1 MHETL
6 KIIISTF
13 VVVVI
18 TSIAFFAI
26 YFLAPSVSED
36 LFGISYRLSK
46 ENPIETFSSSFMEGP
61 AEKSPS
67 LDVDEVSKEDLPA
80 EDASLSQPEREET
93 ESLTESGEKVEAFI
107 SSLSEQMKGQLA
119 SRIGTLPD
127 SMDDEGV
134 ERLNAAGKYL
144 EENNLDI
151 SDVFTGREFFNYM
164 QDKGS
169 SAIESVVAFLG
180 GMN

>member
-67 LDVDEVSKEDLPA
+67 LDVEVSKEDLPA
-80 EDASLSQPEREET
+80 EDASLSQPELEET
-93 ESLTESGEKVEAFI
+93 ESLTESGEKVEEFI

>member
-46 ENPIETFSSSFMEGP
+46 ENPIETFSSSFIQGSGGE
-61 AEKSPS
+61 SPS
-67 LDVDEVSKEDLPA
+67 PDVDEVSKEDLPA

-119 SRIGTLPD
+119 SRIGTLPE
-127 SMDDEGV
+127 SGDDEGV

-144 EENNLDI
+144 EENNLHLRCLHR
-151 SDVFTGREFFNYM
+151 S
-164 QDKGS
+164 
-169 SAIESVVAFLG
+169 
-180 GMN
+180 

>member
-1 MHETL
+1 M
-6 KIIISTF
+6 S
-13 VVVVI
+13 
-18 TSIAFFAI
+18 
-26 YFLAPSVSED
+26 
-36 LFGISYRLSK
+36 
-46 ENPIETFSSSFMEGP
+46 
-61 AEKSPS
+61 
-67 LDVDEVSKEDLPA
+67 A
-80 EDASLSQPEREET
+80 EDASLSQPELEET

>member
-67 LDVDEVSKEDLPA
+67 P
-80 EDASLSQPEREET
+80 P
-93 ESLTESGEKVEAFI
+93 
-107 SSLSEQMKGQLA
+107 
-119 SRIGTLPD
+119 
-127 SMDDEGV
+127 
-134 ERLNAAGKYL
+134 
-144 EENNLDI
+144 
-151 SDVFTGREFFNYM
+151 
-164 QDKGS
+164 
-169 SAIESVVAFLG
+169 
-180 GMN
+180 

>member
-46 ENPIETFSSSFMEGP
+46 ENPIETFSSSFIEGP
-61 AEKSPS
+61 AEESPS

-80 EDASLSQPEREET
+80 EDASLSQPELEET
-93 ESLTESGEKVEAFI
+93 ESLTESGEKVEEFI

-119 SRIGTLPD
+119 SRIGTLPE
-127 SMDDEGV
+127 SRDDEGI

-151 SDVFTGREFFNYM
+151 SDVFTGREFWHRHEPWHSRTRLFVPCLH
-164 QDKGS
+164 K
-169 SAIESVVAFLG
+169 L
-180 GMN
+180 

>member
-1 MHETL
+1 
-6 KIIISTF
+6 
-13 VVVVI
+13 
-18 TSIAFFAI
+18 
-26 YFLAPSVSED
+26 
-36 LFGISYRLSK
+36 
-46 ENPIETFSSSFMEGP
+46 
-61 AEKSPS
+61 
-67 LDVDEVSKEDLPA
+67 
-80 EDASLSQPEREET
+80 
-93 ESLTESGEKVEAFI
+93 
-107 SSLSEQMKGQLA
+107 MKGQLA
-119 SRIGTLPD
+119 SRIGTLPE
-127 SMDDEGV
+127 SRDDEGI